1 MDDRGN
7 DSANIAA
14 ADVRRNLNFAPT
26 PPEDRPMPDTTP
38 HRVAVIGLGSMGLG
52 MAKSLLRAGHS
63 VSGYDLAAK
72 ATAALAAAGGRAATS
87 PADAAAGAD
96 VAVVV
101 VVNAAQTEG
110 ALFGAAGIVPAMA
123 AGSVVISCATMAP
136 AAARAL
142 AARCAEQ
149 GVLYLDAPMSGGA
162 ARADTGELTFMASG
176 TPETFARARP
186 ALEAMAGK
194 VYELGDEAGIGASFK
209 IVNQLLA
216 GVHIAAACEA
226 ITFASKLGLDIAKV
240 YEVIT
245 ASAGNSWMFENRVP
259 HILEGDYA
267 PRSAVNIFT
276 KDLGIVSDIGRAETF
291 PLPIAASALQMFL
304 MTAAAGMGRDDDSSP
319 ARLIAQITGIE
330 LPAAKEH

>member
-1 MDDRGN
+1 MEESDG
-7 DSANIAA
+7 
-14 ADVRRNLNFAPT
+14 RNT
-26 PPEDRPMPDTTP
+26 
-38 HRVAVIGLGSMGLG
+38 AVIGLGSMGLG
-52 MAKSLLRAGHS
+52 MAKSLLRAGHA
-63 VSGYDLAAK
+63 VSGYDPVEK
-72 ATAALAAAGGRAATS
+72 ATAALAAAGGRAGIS
-87 PADAAAGAD
+87 PADAAESAG
-96 VAVVV
+96 VVLVV
-101 VVNAAQTEG
+101 VVNSAQTES
-110 ALFGAAGIVPAMA
+110 ALFGASGVVPVMRP
-123 AGSVVISCATMAP
+123 GSVIISCATMAP
-136 AAARAL
+136 AAARAF
-142 AARCAEQ
+142 AARCAEH

-162 ARADTGELTFMASG
+162 VRADTGELTFMASG
-176 TPETFARARP
+176 PPEAFAAARP
-186 ALEAMAGK
+186 ALDAMAGK
-194 VYELGDEAGIGASFK
+194 VYELGNEAGIGASFK

-259 HILEGDYA
+259 HILEGDYS

-304 MTAAAGMGRDDDSSP
+304 MTAAAGMGKDDDASP

-330 LPAAKEH
+330 LPAAKDG

>member
-1 MDDRGN
+1 M
-7 DSANIAA
+7 SANI
-14 ADVRRNLNFAPT
+14 
-26 PPEDRPMPDTTP
+26 
-38 HRVAVIGLGSMGLG
+38 AVIGLGSMGLG
-52 MAKSLLRAGHS
+52 MAKSLLRAGHV
-63 VSGYDLAAK
+63 VSGYDPSAPAM
-72 ATAALAAAGGRAATS
+72 AALSAAGGRTG
-87 PADAAAGAD
+87 ADPAGA
-96 VAVVV
+96 VQGISIAVVV
-101 VVNAAQTEG
+101 VVNAAQTE
-110 ALFGAAGIVPAMA
+110 AVLFGTGGLVAAMA
-123 AGSVVISCATMAP
+123 PGSVIISCATMAP
-136 AAARAL
+136 AAAKAFG
-142 AARCAEQ
+142 ARCAET

-162 ARADTGELTFMASG
+162 VRADAGELTFMASG
-176 TPETFARARP
+176 TPEAFAAARP
-186 ALEAMAGK
+186 ALDVMAGK

-259 HILEGDYA
+259 HILDGDYA
-267 PRSAVNIFT
+267 PKSAVNIFT

-304 MTAAAGMGRDDDSSP
+304 MTAAAGMGRDDDASP

-330 LPAAKEH
+330 LPAAKTN